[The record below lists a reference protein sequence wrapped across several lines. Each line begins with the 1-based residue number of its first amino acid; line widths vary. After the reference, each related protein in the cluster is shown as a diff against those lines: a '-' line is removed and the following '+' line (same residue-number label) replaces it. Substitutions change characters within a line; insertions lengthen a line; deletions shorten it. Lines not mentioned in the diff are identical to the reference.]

1 MKKRIFKISKNILSL
16 LLCLCMLSGM
26 LSMISCNVTD
36 DDDEDAGAEE
46 LETVEVLRLV
56 DDVKYGARFTND
68 KLATVTVRADAVPEG
83 AITNMNEL
91 RAKYAAA
98 PLCAGDYITPE
109 KLTNKK
115 PADAQDDDDD
125 AKAETDYKSLG
136 YVVITDYKIEDP
148 REDYSH
154 VINKVIAENPGA
166 TIYFPD
172 GEYNI
177 TSPIVIPADPA
188 KSVSLRLSNLAVIK
202 AMSWEDKSLPMIRMG
217 VEDETAAAAEGADE
231 LPTMDEALSEQR
243 STYIIGGCIYANGL
257 ASGISIEGGK
267 DTLLYNVSIK
277 SITDFGIH
285 IHYGNNELG
294 ATYANVDNVNITG
307 IDSSGSVGVLVDGTH
322 NTFANMRIYRI
333 QYGTYCT
340 ETGSNNIFRNLHP
353 LASTGHG
360 DATVSFYDK
369 SNGNN
374 YDICYSDQFSTGFVM
389 HENTRS
395 VYNGSFC
402 YWYNEANGYH
412 VAFRAVGAYNSIW
425 VGGKSAQ
432 SASHNLN
439 TDACMLVC
447 KKDDPETTDVDESI
461 TEVLWGSE
469 DEAPSKDVAGKGV
482 VIYPIYANTSKVYNY
497 ILNYYSRTEMLK

>member
-16 LLCLCMLSGM
+16 LLCLFMLSSV
-26 LSMISCNVTD
+26 LTMISCNEITV
-36 DDDEDAGAEE
+36 DENADNEE
-46 LETVEVLRLV
+46 VGTVEVLRLI
-56 DDVKYGARFTND
+56 DDIKYGARFTND

-83 AITNMNEL
+83 AITDMKDL
-91 RAKYAAA
+91 RAKYAAV
-98 PLCAGDYITPE
+98 PLCAGDYITSE
-109 KLTNKK
+109 KLVDKK
-115 PADAQDDDDD
+115 PEDAEDEDEDTED
-125 AKAETDYKSLG
+125 KIDYEALG
-136 YVVITDYKIEDP
+136 YVVITDYKIENP
-148 REDYSH
+148 KEDYSH
-154 VINKVIAENPGA
+154 VINRAIAANPGK

-177 TSPIVIPADPA
+177 TAPIVIPADPA

-202 AMSWEDKSLPMIRMG
+202 AMTWEDASLPMIRMG
-217 VEDETAAAAEGADE
+217 VEDETATAAEGEKE
-231 LPTMDEALSEQR
+231 LPSMDEAGLSEQR
-243 STYIIGGCIYANGL
+243 STYIIGGCIYGNGL

-285 IHYGNNELG
+285 VHYGNNELG
-294 ATYANVDNVNITG
+294 ATYANIDNVNITG
-307 IDSSGSVGVLVDGTH
+307 DDSKGSVGVLVEGTH

-353 LASTGHG
+353 LASQGHG
-360 DATVSFYDK
+360 DESVSFYDK
-369 SNGNN
+369 SDGNN

-402 YWYNEANGYH
+402 YWYSQANGYH

-432 SASHNLN
+432 SSKHVLH

-447 KKDDPETTDVDESI
+447 KEDDPETEDVDESI
-461 TEVLWGSE
+461 TEVLWTSE
-469 DEAPSKDVAGKGV
+469 EEAPTQDVAGKGV
-482 VIYPIYANTSKVYNY
+482 VLYPIYANTSKVYNY
-497 ILNYYSRTEMLK
+497 ILNYYSRTEML

>member
-1 MKKRIFKISKNILSL
+1 MKKKIFKISKNILSL
-16 LLCLCMLSGM
+16 LLCLCMLSGV
-26 LSMISCNVTD
+26 LSMISCNKTG
-36 DDDEDAGAEE
+36 DDENESTEE

-83 AITNMNEL
+83 AITDMNDL
-91 RAKYAAA
+91 RAKYAAVS
-98 PLCAGDYITPE
+98 LSAGDYITPA

-115 PADAQDDDDD
+115 PADAKDEDDDG
-125 AKAETDYKSLG
+125 KAEMDYMSLG
-136 YVVITDYKIEDP
+136 YVVITDYKAENP

-154 VINKVIAENPGA
+154 IINRAIAENPGA

-172 GEYNI
+172 GNYNI
-177 TSPIVIPADPA
+177 TAPIVIPADPE

-202 AMSWEDKSLPMIRMG
+202 AMSWEDTSLPMIRMG
-217 VEDETAAAAEGADE
+217 VEDETAAATEGTEE
-231 LPTMDEALSEQR
+231 LPTMDEAGLSEQR
-243 STYIIGGCIYANGL
+243 STYIIGGCIYGNGM

-277 SITDFGIH
+277 SVADFGIH
-285 IHYGNNELG
+285 VHYGNNELG
-294 ATYANVDNVNITG
+294 ATYANIDNVNITG
-307 IDSSGSVGVLVDGTH
+307 DDSAGSIGVLVEGTH

-360 DATVSFYDK
+360 DESVSFYDK
-369 SNGNN
+369 SDGNN

-402 YWYNEANGYH
+402 YWYNQANGYH

-432 SASHNLN
+432 SSSHVLD

-447 KKDDPETTDVDESI
+447 KEDDPETKDVDESI

-469 DEAPSKDVAGKGV
+469 DEAPSQDVAGKGV
-482 VIYPIYANTSKVYNY
+482 VIYPIYANTSKAYNY
-497 ILNYYSRTEMLK
+497 ILKYYSRTEML